1 MRYVALGLLA
11 AAGCNQIWGLAP
23 VDPDR
28 PPGDGPDGG
37 GELRFRLTAQITK
50 TTSAGYVDQNLD
62 YGPIVP
68 PPAVQIGLLND
79 RLDPIMYSA
88 DGALSY
94 PADFVGKTWRVV
106 YTLEDGIPREVHWSP
121 PGGDLLGHIVEPLF
135 GRAERLPVPAGGGY
149 TITPVGSPAQH
160 TLTRVFT
167 TGIWT
172 EGSFPSTITTAK
184 VDYDFGTKAVS
195 LSGPLGAP
203 EKAKLDHAVLADFK
217 LQNGC
222 RISSGTAAFPV
233 PDLVAGTLT
242 PPDSQPVYVGADKQV
257 RLALGGP
264 QPIDARLQGLLGTRA
279 GASDLHRMEYGYT
292 PSLRVFGFSKVPAPV
307 LDFYLPGPQMIALAN
322 CTFANTSLY
331 QSELFADPPELR
343 DRFPRVVHAEV
354 VNQRVRGVVTLTSG
368 FSTVLTSSD
377 YNFSSDFLV
386 AAPIN
391 LRLLQGGAQIA
402 DLENLADEPTPLAF
416 TSGTL
421 ELTFDVETNSQL
433 AADYF
438 DLTLHSIQP
447 TGTLTRQRVYTV
459 TERKLT
465 IDPTFLL
472 PDTEYVFEVR
482 AYRGRPDITR
492 ANFAINTYP
501 QYAAT
506 IFTRTFKTPPRAPP

>member
-11 AAGCNQIWGLAP
+11 AAGCNQIWGLQP
-23 VDPDR
+23 VDLDR
-28 PPGDGPDGG
+28 PAGDGPDAPAG
-37 GELRFRLTAQITK
+37 LRFRLTAQITK
-50 TTSAGYVDQNLD
+50 TTDTGYVDSSLD

-68 PPAVQIGLLND
+68 PPAVKIGLLEAP
-79 RLDPIMYSA
+79 LQAAVYGA
-88 DGALSY
+88 DGSVEYL
-94 PADFVGKTWRVV
+94 ADYVGKTWRVV
-106 YTLEDGIPREVHWSP
+106 YTLEDGLPREVHWSP

-149 TITPVGSPAQH
+149 TITPIGSPTQH

-172 EGSFPSTITTAK
+172 EGVFTSTITTAK
-184 VDYDFGTKAVS
+184 VDYDFGAKAVS

-203 EKAKLDHAVLADFK
+203 EKARSDHAVLADFK
-217 LQNGC
+217 LLNGC
-222 RISSGTAAFPV
+222 RVSSGTAAFPV

-242 PPDSQPVYVGADKQV
+242 PPDAQPVYVGADKQI

-279 GASDLHRMEYGYT
+279 GAADLHHMEYGYT
-292 PSLRVFGFSKVPAPV
+292 PSLGVFGFSKPAAEPV
-307 LDFYLPGPQMIALAN
+307 IDFYLPGPQMLTLAN
-322 CTFANTSLY
+322 CAFGNTSLY
-331 QSELFADPPELR
+331 QSELFADPLELF

-354 VNQRVRGVVTLTSG
+354 VNQRVRGLVTLTSG
-368 FSTVLTSSD
+368 FSAVVTSSN
-377 YNFSSDFLV
+377 YNFTSDFLV

-391 LRLLQGGAQIA
+391 IRLLQGGAQIA
-402 DLENLADEPTPLAF
+402 DLENLADEPTPLTF
-416 TSGTL
+416 TTGPL
-421 ELTFDVETNSQL
+421 ELAFNVEGNTQL

-438 DLTLHSIQP
+438 DITLYSVQP
-447 TGTLTRQRVYTV
+447 TGALARQRVYTV

-465 IDPTFLL
+465 LDPTFLQ
-472 PDTEYVFEVR
+472 PGTEYVFEIR

-506 IFTRTFKTPPRAPP
+506 IFTRTFQTPP